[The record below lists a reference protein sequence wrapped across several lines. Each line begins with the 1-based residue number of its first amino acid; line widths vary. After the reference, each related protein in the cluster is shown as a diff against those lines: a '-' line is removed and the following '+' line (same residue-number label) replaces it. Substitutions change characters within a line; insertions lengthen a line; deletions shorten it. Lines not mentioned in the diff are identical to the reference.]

1 METLLEHAQRKE
13 DSFKKQT
20 QRTVFHFASP
30 CGWINDPNGFSSF
43 KGVYHLFAQYYPY
56 ATHWGPMHWCHA
68 TTKDFVMW
76 NREPVALAPDMPFDA
91 EGCFSGTAIEV
102 DGKHILAYTG
112 CRKETNVV
120 NGVAKDRVIQNQC
133 IAIGDGKTY
142 TKLKCNPV
150 ITAKDIPFEYDVENF
165 RDPKIWYKDGFYF
178 LAAVIKEKDES
189 GAIVVFRSNNLEQ
202 WTFVSKLDSS
212 HGTLGK
218 MWECPDVFTLDGKQV
233 IIISPQEVKGDSN
246 NQLHDGNNSVY
257 LTGEIDKE
265 KFVFTRDRRPEND
278 ETVALLDYGID
289 FYAPETIT
297 TVDGR
302 QVLIAWMNNWTSCNV
317 PKGYE
322 WSGQMTFPR
331 ELFFKKNW
339 LYQKPVRELEK
350 YRCNGRKNN
359 NIVFVGKKYFD
370 GVTGRHVEILLKIRN
385 NSTEPNEESCRKD
398 INEKKAHTLF
408 TMNVAESKASRVTL
422 CYDFILKELS
432 FDRSQSGYGGDTL
445 FVEKNHPIEKATM
458 HVIPDEDTEISLHC
472 LLDTCSLEVFVDGGK
487 YSFANAFYALPDAT
501 DISFEANKEVSVD
514 YEFYKIKV

>member
-1 METLLEHAQRKE
+1 MARHPSETEERLAAEAKLKE
-13 DSFKKQT
+13 EAKKKEEE
-20 QRTVFHFASP
+20 A
-30 CGWINDPNGFSSF
+30 
-43 KGVYHLFAQYYPY
+43 KKKA
-56 ATHWGPMHWCHA
+56 
-68 TTKDFVMW
+68 
-76 NREPVALAPDMPFDA
+76 EEDA
-91 EGCFSGTAIEV
+91 RLKAEAEAKQKAETARIVSDQNIAISKAKADQEVAIEN
-102 DGKHILAYTG
+102 
-112 CRKETNVV
+112 TNYRIKK
-120 NGVAKDRVIQNQC
+120 AELEKQ
-133 IAIGDGKTY
+133 
-142 TKLKCNPV
+142 
-150 ITAKDIPFEYDVENF
+150 
-165 RDPKIWYKDGFYF
+165 
-178 LAAVIKEKDES
+178 AVIKEKDES